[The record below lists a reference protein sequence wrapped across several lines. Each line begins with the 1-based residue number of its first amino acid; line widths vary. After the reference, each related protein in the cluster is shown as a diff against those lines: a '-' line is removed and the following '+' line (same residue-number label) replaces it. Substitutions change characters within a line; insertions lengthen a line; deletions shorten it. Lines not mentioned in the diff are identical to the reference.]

1 MRKTVLVLTAAV
13 MLAAVCFSGC
23 KGAVGIDSGRK
34 KDPIRFTAEPTQA
47 VLPTDLVVPT
57 SVPESLSVNENE
69 QKASS
74 FVLDVTL
81 STDEHMLTV
90 EQTTDY
96 LNPAGKN
103 LSEIYFNIYPEA
115 FSADGGGAA
124 VQSIKLNGSE
134 SQLEN
139 VKGTVFKA
147 VLASPLAADERCRIE
162 IRYSVRIPNIKNR
175 FGWQENIFN
184 LGNFVITPAV
194 YENGAYAVEPYVDIG
209 DAFYTDIANYSVRI
223 NVPEGYRIAATGELG
238 ADGMYHAKTY
248 AILHSAQAT
257 DSKHWQKTR
266 ETRK

>member
-1 MRKTVLVLTAAV
+1 MLFRSAGVVHGQHADLCAVAA
-13 MLAAVCFSGC
+13 
-23 KGAVGIDSGRK
+23 GRELCV
-34 KDPIRFTAEPTQA
+34 DGLELRGGGVAQHTGVVHHALIFRQA
-47 VLPTDLVVPT
+47 G
-57 SVPESLSVNENE
+57 
-69 QKASS
+69 Q
-74 FVLDVTL
+74 LDVTL

-162 IRYSVRIPNIKNR
+162 IRYSVRIPNIKN
-175 FGWQENIFN
+175 Q
-184 LGNFVITPAV
+184 
-194 YENGAYAVEPYVDIG
+194 IG
-209 DAFYTDIANYSVRI
+209 RAHV
-223 NVPEGYRIAATGELG
+223 
-238 ADGMYHAKTY
+238 
-248 AILHSAQAT
+248 
-257 DSKHWQKTR
+257 
-266 ETRK
+266 